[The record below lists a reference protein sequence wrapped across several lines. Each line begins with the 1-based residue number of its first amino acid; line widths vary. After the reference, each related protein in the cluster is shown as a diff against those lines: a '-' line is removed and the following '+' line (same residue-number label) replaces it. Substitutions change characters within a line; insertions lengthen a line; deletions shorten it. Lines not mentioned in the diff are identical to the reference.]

1 MKKFVK
7 SALTLVIALT
17 TVLVLVACGTEDRE
31 QTLIV
36 GSPEISG
43 NFMAGFGN
51 SAYDVWVRD
60 LVFGYGTY
68 AVTPNGEIVLN
79 ETVVKDLTV
88 TENST
93 TGDKTYTYVLEEDL
107 LWSDGEKVTAEDY
120 VFGIL
125 WSASINWVSAGA
137 SSTSGDSL
145 VGYRDYRTIPNPNFD
160 DTEPVHATNN
170 PLRVNRTT
178 SVGTKFAGVR
188 LLGEYSFSVT
198 IDGEKLPY
206 FYETS
211 YASFGPM
218 PMHVLA
224 PEDATI
230 VSDAAGSTVSATGF
244 SLMADAAKIGGF
256 RYAPV
261 ISSGPYKFVS
271 FINQVV
277 TLERNENFK
286 GNFQGKTPTIETIII
301 RRVNQLLDVDL
312 VISGEID
319 LVTGVI
325 QGDKIQAAQNAASAS
340 TNYYSR
346 NGYGLLAMQ
355 AHFGPTQ
362 DYRVR
367 QAIAYLTDRQYVT
380 DQVLDGYGSIVY
392 SEYGLAQWMYVQSED
407 WVDQNI
413 NKYAFSITQANTVLD
428 TTEWKFESD
437 GVTPFDASKAVTA
450 GTYLRHNAAGEE
462 LLIAHLGTE
471 DNPITDS
478 LEAKFVEN
486 MPLAG
491 IKYTIARGNFD
502 FLLDHY
508 YYAYELDEEEKEYH
522 IFNLASNF
530 AVAYDPYYS
539 WHSDWLGTWQ
549 NGHQLEDSIAN
560 PAAPLGTGEKTIDQL
575 TEELRTVTP
584 GDTATYLQLWR
595 QYQLRWNKLI
605 PNVPL
610 YSNQYYD
617 VFDTRLKG
625 VETTPFWNWAAQ
637 INDMYFE

>member
-7 SALTLVIALT
+7 STLTLVIALV
-17 TVLVLVACGTEDRE
+17 TVLVLVACGDEERE

-60 LVFGYGTY
+60 LIFGYGTY

-93 TGDKTYTYVLEEDL
+93 TGDKTYTFVLEEDL
-107 LWSDGEKVTAEDY
+107 LWSDGEKVTAQDY

-125 WSASINWVSAGA
+125 WSASINWVNAGA
-137 SSTSGDSL
+137 SSTAGDSL
-145 VGYRDYRTIPNPNFD
+145 VGYRDYRTMPDPQD
-160 DTEPVHATNN
+160 ATK
-170 PLRVNRTT
+170 RVNRTT

-198 IDGEKLPY
+198 IDGAKLPY

-211 YASFGPM
+211 YASFGPL

-244 SLMADAAKIGGF
+244 SLMADVAKIGGF
-256 RYAPV
+256 RYAPTV
-261 ISSGPYKFVS
+261 SSGPYKFVS

-277 TLERNENFK
+277 TLEKNPNFK
-286 GNFQGKTPTIETIII
+286 GNFEGKTPTIETIII

-325 QGDKIQAAQNAASAS
+325 QGDKIQAAQAAAS
-340 TNYYSR
+340 TEVNYYSR

-355 AHFGPTQ
+355 AHFGPTR

-367 QAIAYLTDRQYVT
+367 QAIAHLTDRQYVT
-380 DQVLDGYGSIVY
+380 DQVLEGYGSIVY

-413 NKYAFSITQANTVLD
+413 NKYAFSITQANAILD
-428 TTEWKFESD
+428 TTDWKFEAD
-437 GVTPFDASKAVTA
+437 GVTPFNAANATA
-450 GTYLRHNAAGEE
+450 TANYFRHNSEGVRLE
-462 LLIAHLGTE
+462 IAHLGTE

-486 MPLAG
+486 MPRAG
-491 IKYTIARGNFD
+491 IFYTVTRGNFD
-502 FLLDHY
+502 FLLDHF

-539 WHSDWLGTWQ
+539 WHSDFLGTWQ
-549 NGHQLEDSIAN
+549 NAHQLEDR
-560 PAAPLGTGEKTIDQL
+560 PGQLAAPLDAGEKTLDEL
-575 TEELRTVTP
+575 TEALRAVEP
-584 GDTATYLQLWR
+584 GDNATYLQLWR

-617 VFDTRLKG
+617 VFDARLKG
-625 VETTPFWNWAAQ
+625 VQTTPFWNWAAQ